1 MQSLSDFA
9 LQYNLV
15 SETSLLL
22 DDLKNMAQP
31 VTSGGVEFS
40 HRSSMR
46 ERLVNAVSEIRKRY
60 PDLDP
65 DTESYIEGIIIENG
79 EYFESIEEVY
89 EAVGGFLEVLGGN
102 RDAHRCCIDV
112 YNIIHP
118 NGYIDSRERLHE
130 PVHMTALVNSFNERV
145 MDAASI
151 WVAKREISSTVDPAK
166 LAKAEARSREKQS
179 KKPQDN
185 KVSSLRT
192 NVCNL
197 ESACVTQRQGK
208 KDRLSTTGAIKIT
221 DLHIKDFDISFGKR
235 VILQNANLHLS
246 FGHRYGLVGRN
257 GSGKTT
263 LLRALASGDL
273 RLPPGLT
280 VLHVEQEVMGDNTP
294 AIESV
299 LQADTQRATLMA
311 ELAKLRAGKE
321 SDEASSRLVQIFD
334 QLSTIDADSA
344 SARAASILHGLG
356 VEAQKQDCPTREFS
370 GGWRMRLALAR
381 ALFAKPDL
389 LLLDEPTNMLDMRA
403 MIWLENYLLTW
414 KGIMVVV
421 SHDQAFL
428 NAIATDIIHLVANRL
443 DAYRGD
449 YDAFV
454 KARDERLLN
463 EEREYLAQKAER
475 DHIQQFIDTFRYNA
489 KRASLV
495 QSRIKALERMPKLV
509 PPEKPIKVIFKL
521 PECEKIA
528 LQPLVQ
534 LEGVHFHYLSETP
547 LLEDVDLTVLYN
559 SRICVVG
566 ENGAGKTTLLRLL
579 LGDLKPVK
587 GLRHCHRSLRMAYF
601 SQHHVDQLDLDVSS
615 LEFLTKK
622 FPGEAERCYRSQ
634 LASFEI
640 DPLLAQQPIG
650 SLSGGQKS
658 RVAFAAL
665 CMLRP
670 NLLILDEP
678 TNHLDIETIDALA
691 ESLKNFGGGVVL
703 VSHDE
708 RLIASV
714 CTECWAS
721 RVSVLTGG
729 LEEYKKAVRRELEA
743 GEIIR

>member
-1 MQSLSDFA
+1 MQ
-9 LQYNLV
+9 
-15 SETSLLL
+15 
-22 DDLKNMAQP
+22 
-31 VTSGGVEFS
+31 
-40 HRSSMR
+40 
-46 ERLVNAVSEIRKRY
+46 ERLADAVSEIRECY

-65 DTESYIEGIIIENG
+65 DTDSYIEGIISENG
-79 EYFESIEEVY
+79 EHFESIDEVY
-89 EAVGGFLEVLGGN
+89 EAVGGFLEDLGGN
-102 RDAHRCCIDV
+102 RSARQCCIDV

-118 NGYIDSRERLHE
+118 QVISRLCYNVPLHRNGYVATRERLDE
-130 PVHMTALVNSFNERV
+130 PVHMAALVNNFNERV
-145 MDAASI
+145 MDTASI
-151 WVAKREISSTVDPAK
+151 WMAKREISSTVDPAK
-166 LAKAEARSREKQS
+166 LTKAEARSREKQS
-179 KKPQDN
+179 KNLQDN
-185 KVSSLRT
+185 EASSLLT
-192 NVCNL
+192 NIYEV
-197 ESACVTQRQGK
+197 ESACVSQQPDRKGK
-208 KDRLSTTGAIKIT
+208 LSTTGTAKIT
-221 DLHIKDFDISFGKR
+221 DLHIENFDISFGNR
-235 VILQNANLHLS
+235 ILLREATLHLS
-246 FGHRYGLVGRN
+246 FGRRYGLVGRN
-257 GSGKTT
+257 GCGKTT
-263 LLRALASGDL
+263 LLRALVNGDL

-299 LQADTQRATLMA
+299 LQADTQRATLLA
-311 ELAKLRAGKE
+311 ELAKLRERKE
-321 SDEASSRLVQIFD
+321 TDEVSSRLIRIFD
-334 QLSTIDADSA
+334 QLVAIDADSA
-344 SARAASILHGLG
+344 PARAASILHGLG
-356 VEAQKQDCPTREFS
+356 VEAQKQDRPTREFS

-403 MIWLENYLLTW
+403 MIWLENYVQTW
-414 KGIMVVV
+414 KGIIVVV

-454 KARDERLLN
+454 KAREERLLN
-463 EEREYLAQKAER
+463 EERVYLAQKAER
-475 DHIQQFIDTFRYNA
+475 DHIQQFIDAFRYNA

-495 QSRIKALERMPKLV
+495 QSRIKALDRMPRLV
-509 PPEKPIKVIFKL
+509 PPEKPVKVIFEF
-521 PECEKIA
+521 PECEKIT

-534 LEGVHFHYLSETP
+534 LEGVHFHYLPEMP

-579 LGDLKPVK
+579 LGDLTPVK

-601 SQHHVDQLDLDVSS
+601 SQHHVDQLDLNASS
-615 LEFLTKK
+615 LEFLMKK
-622 FPGEAERCYRSQ
+622 FPGQTEQCYRSQ

-658 RVAFAAL
+658 RVAFAAV

-691 ESLKNFGGGVVL
+691 ESLKNFSGGVVL

-714 CTECWAS
+714 CTECWVCTRYYQDSKCDPLKAS
-721 RVSVLTGG
+721 RVSILAGG
-729 LEEYKKAVRRELEA
+729 LEEYKKGVRREFDA
-743 GEIIR
+743 GETSR